1 MYIIKQTDAIYT
13 YCCAGKREF
22 LLQILVH
29 HDNGVI
35 VQRITDDQTALQMNI
50 VNSSKSHVRK
60 IKNTLLQGV

>member
-29 HDNGVI
+29 HWQWSYGSKNHWWSNCPTNEHCK
-35 VQRITDDQTALQMNI
+35 QLKITC
-50 VNSSKSHVRK
+50 K
-60 IKNTLLQGV
+60 KN